1 MAGSGQFYS
10 FSDTTTTKRTIA
22 SMIHNIDPRDVPC
35 ISYFGLNNETKF
47 RMENFPNHKYEWLED
62 TLRVRTATLAEAMDT
77 TETGMDVA
85 AGTGIRFKPGDV
97 WRSDETGELIWVDSI
112 STDTVTVIR
121 NWAGAMGGSQGTAT
135 SSITNA
141 TGLTYQ
147 FSARLEGDDSDPS
160 HWVSPTNPYNQSQIF
175 HAEIRVSDS
184 ELRATS
190 RYGVSDQFQYQLEK
204 LLGGAGAG
212 QGKQGRAG
220 DLMIDL
226 ENTFFYGQRVAR
238 TSTVA
243 GAMGGFEYFVTT
255 NVDSNSG
262 TARNLTQALLED
274 NLQTIWEAGG
284 MPNVIICNAYQKRVI
299 SSFYAG
305 SVRREENDRTGG
317 VVIDKIETEFG
328 NYDVMMNRR
337 MPTNKLYICQRDKVG
352 WVTLRP
358 WFVKPLAEDGD
369 YTKKEIVGEYGFV
382 VINESAHGVVK
393 DLATS

>member
-1 MAGSGQFYS
+1 
-10 FSDTTTTKRTIA
+10 
-22 SMIHNIDPRDVPC
+22 
-35 ISYFGLNNETKF
+35 
-47 RMENFPNHKYEWLED
+47 
-62 TLRVRTATLAEAMDT
+62 
-77 TETGMDVA
+77 
-85 AGTGIRFKPGDV
+85 
-97 WRSDETGELIWVDSI
+97 
-112 STDTVTVIR
+112 
-121 NWAGAMGGSQGTAT
+121 
-135 SSITNA
+135 
-141 TGLTYQ
+141 
-147 FSARLEGDDSDPS
+147 
-160 HWVSPTNPYNQSQIF
+160 
-175 HAEIRVSDS
+175 
-184 ELRATS
+184 
-190 RYGVSDQFQYQLEK
+190 
-204 LLGGAGAG
+204 
-212 QGKQGRAG
+212 
-220 DLMIDL
+220 
-226 ENTFFYGQRVAR
+226 
-238 TSTVA
+238 
-243 GAMGGFEYFVTT
+243 MGGFEYFVTT